1 MLNVPNQ
8 EDYLTDRSEKA
19 VPEGV
24 NTLKSETSSDSNYE
38 KHKRFI
44 EHHLSYFLP
53 AFYMITDWIF
63 VLLAEH
69 VSVEIRNC
77 LIGSSTLHI
86 AWLNKFVVF
95 PLFFIIFLRNGEVY
109 QKPMGTWRKLEH
121 IFYSCSYA
129 IGLIVFLVYATHIA
143 NSTSRLFI
151 VLLWILAFLFI
162 SLSRVIIAHILNWA
176 GVGRFPI
183 LLVGAGKTAQ
193 LLLRGIRNDVGLNFS
208 IIGYVD
214 DAGQRPEYVGDLPY
228 LGTFDEVEK
237 IIQETEVNDVFI
249 AAPGLKSE
257 QLDSLI
263 YRIQP
268 LVRNVAFIPDLIG
281 LPVNGV
287 TVESLFNER
296 LLVMGLRNNL
306 ARRYNKVFKY
316 IFDMVLTSIGI
327 VLISPVLA
335 LLAFLI
341 KLDSKGPVIFAHRR
355 IGQNGKEFPCYK
367 FRTMCVDADVKL
379 KEYLASHPE
388 AREEWERDFKL
399 KDDPRITRIGRVL
412 RRTSLDEL
420 PQLFNVLK
428 GQMSLVGPRPIVKA
442 EIPKYGRYIA
452 DFYMVRPGIT
462 GMWQVNGRSDTTYEE
477 RVQMDSWYVRNW
489 SVWLDLSLLWKTFS
503 VVLNH
508 KGAY

>member
-1 MLNVPNQ
+1 MRPESKQ
-8 EDYLTDRSEKA
+8 EGSRGT
-19 VPEGV
+19 
-24 NTLKSETSSDSNYE
+24 
-38 KHKRFI
+38 HKRFI

-53 AFYMITDWIF
+53 TFYMLSDWIF
-63 VLLAEH
+63 ILLAEH
-69 VSVEIRNC
+69 LAVSARNG
-77 LIGSSTLHI
+77 LMGSSVLHI
-86 AWLNKFVVF
+86 AWLNKWIVF
-95 PLFFIIFLRNGEVY
+95 PLFFILFLRAGRVY
-109 QKPMGTWRKLEH
+109 QKPMGIWRLLEH
-121 IFYSCSYA
+121 IFYGCAYA
-129 IGLIVFLVYATHIA
+129 ICLIILLVYLTHIG

-151 VLLWILAFLFI
+151 AFLGIFSFLFL
-162 SLSRVIIAHILNWA
+162 SLSRLVMTKILDWA
-176 GVGRFPI
+176 GIGRYPV

-193 LLLRGIRNDVGLNFS
+193 LLLRGIKDDVGLNYHV
-208 IIGYVD
+208 IGYVD
-214 DAGQRPEYVGDLPY
+214 DAGERKENVGNLPY
-228 LGTFDEVEK
+228 LGTLDEIEPILTK
-237 IIQETEVNDVFI
+237 TQVNDVFI
-249 AAPGLKSE
+249 AAPGLSPKK
-257 QLDSLI
+257 LDSLI

-268 LVRNVAFIPDLIG
+268 LVRNLSFIPDLIG

-306 ARRYNKVFKY
+306 ARSYNKILKY
-316 IFDMVLTSIGI
+316 LFDMVLTLIGI
-327 VLISPVLA
+327 LVISPILLLLA
-335 LLAFLI
+335 LLVR
-341 KLDSKGPVIFAHRR
+341 LDSPGPILFAHRR
-355 IGQNGKEFPCYK
+355 IGQGGKEFPCYK

-399 KDDPRITRIGRVL
+399 KDDPRITRIGHIL

-428 GQMSLVGPRPIVKA
+428 GEMSLVGPRPIVRA
-442 EIPKYGRYIA
+442 EIPKYGSYIS

-489 SVWLDLSLLWKTFS
+489 SIWLDLSLLWKTFS
-503 VVLNH
+503 VVLHH